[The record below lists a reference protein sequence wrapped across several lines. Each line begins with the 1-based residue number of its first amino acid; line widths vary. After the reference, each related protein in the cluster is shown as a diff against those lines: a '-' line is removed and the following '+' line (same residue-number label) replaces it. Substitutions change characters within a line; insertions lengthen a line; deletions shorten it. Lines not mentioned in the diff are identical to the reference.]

1 MPPEPPAPGGGP
13 AVGAPGPIQQP
24 GAPTGPLP
32 QFSLAMDGA
41 VAPAPVLGI
50 APAVTADPRRVACG
64 RCGGANAT
72 GMAFCQYCG
81 APLGDPAVATSAPL
95 APVVSPV
102 PSLVVFP
109 CAAGPAGSP
118 GAASAAES
126 PPGAGA
132 WPAAPLGAPPGPVA
146 FDGPTAPPPPLV
158 PPGPPSPAPDLGSV
172 QATPGQEPLRARLV
186 VIGQDGTPGR
196 EYPLV
201 ADQIDLGREEGDIRL
216 PNDPYVS
223 PRHARIRRRDGRFS
237 IQDLDS
243 TNGVFLRIRRPE
255 PIQNGDLLLVG
266 LEVLRFETVTD
277 ADRGLGAATE
287 RGTRVF
293 GSPAAPRHARLVQRT
308 VEGTARDVF
317 YVTRDELTIGREQ
330 GDVVFTT
337 DAFMSRRHATI
348 RRDPATST
356 FEIRDLG
363 SSNGTYLA
371 IRGEIPLQAGDH
383 VRIGQHLFR
392 LDVDRRQ

>member
-1 MPPEPPAPGGGP
+1 M
-13 AVGAPGPIQQP
+13 AVPQP
-24 GAPTGPLP
+24 GVPTGPLP
-32 QFSLAMDGA
+32 QFSLAMDDA

-50 APAVTADPRRVACG
+50 APAVTAEPRRVACG

-81 APLGDPAVATSAPL
+81 APLGDPGVAASAPL

-109 CAAGPAGSP
+109 GAAG
-118 GAASAAES
+118 AAEA
-126 PPGAGA
+126 PPAAGA
-132 WPAAPLGAPPGPVA
+132 WPGAPLGGPASPVA
-146 FDGPTAPPPPLV
+146 LDGPTAPPPPPIPL
-158 PPGPPSPAPDLGSV
+158 GPPAPAPDLGGT
-172 QATPGQEPLRARLV
+172 QASAGEAALRARLV

-196 EYPLV
+196 EYPLGV
-201 ADQIDLGREEGDIRL
+201 DQIDLGREEGEIRL

-223 PRHARIRRRDGRFS
+223 PRHARLRRRDGRFS

-255 PIQNGDLLLVG
+255 PIQNGDLLLIG
-266 LEVLRFETVTD
+266 LEVLRFETVTG

-308 VEGTARDVF
+308 VEGTSRDVF
-317 YVTRDELTIGREQ
+317 YMT
-330 GDVVFTT
+330 
-337 DAFMSRRHATI
+337 
-348 RRDPATST
+348 ATS
-356 FEIRDLG
+356 
-363 SSNGTYLA
+363 
-371 IRGEIPLQAGDH
+371 
-383 VRIGQHLFR
+383 
-392 LDVDRRQ
+392 